1 MAFVLSSV
9 LPMYF
14 TTPVQFKGH
23 PAQARLKNLRS
34 ACDWASYAQEAAQH
48 RSMGTDVS
56 LFQWCLP
63 GAGGGTVFSFASM
76 EIEALVAHYNVLAG
90 VCVDLVDRL
99 RDGEWVQVGELS
111 PIAAVALQG
120 FDEAA
125 NELFTVEG
133 RDASCRPHV
142 SGTESVATAGMLPC
156 VFSRAWVDVVAT
168 SLSEVRQCVACHN
181 ATVQHA
187 SDETLVALE
196 KGALVTMARLCH
208 ALVTISLMPRSGD
221 VAWTAVARQRTVARA
236 ELVARELDLARW
248 GVAVECVEP
257 IIIPNCVDDL
267 APLERVVVVASH

>member
-23 PAQARLKNLRS
+23 PAQARLKNLRA
-34 ACDWASYAQEAAQH
+34 ACDWPSYAQEAAQQ
-48 RSMGTDVS
+48 RSMSTQVS

-63 GAGGGTVFSFASM
+63 GAGGGTVFSFASL

-90 VCVDLVDRL
+90 VCVDLVAGVRA
-99 RDGEWVQVGELS
+99 GEWVNVGELS
-111 PIAAVALQG
+111 PRAAVFLNI

-133 RDASCRPHV
+133 RDASCRPHMP
-142 SGTESVATAGMLPC
+142 GKESVATAGMLPC

-168 SLSEVRQCVACHN
+168 ALSDVRQCVACHN

-196 KGALVTMARLCH
+196 KGAMVTMASLCH
-208 ALVTISLMPRSGD
+208 SLVTISLMPRSGD
-221 VAWTAVARQRTVARA
+221 VAWTGVAMQCTVARA
-236 ELVARELDLARW
+236 ELVTRELDLARW
-248 GVAVECVEP
+248 GGTVECVEP
-257 IIIPNCVDDL
+257 VVIANCV
-267 APLERVVVVASH
+267 AAAESLERVVVVASH